1 MTRKKKK
8 IAFVIEKLAQRGGG
22 AERVLIDVANA
33 LAVRGHDVE
42 IITHEYRG
50 KPPAYPVEPGIIL
63 SNLRPH
69 NRSRLNRLFQPVRKG
84 LNTAHSFPGLA
95 RLSWINR
102 HGSFWRR
109 LGRHL
114 EATRP
119 DVAIAFM
126 PPAIKALAYARVDP
140 DLLKIASTHNAPFQD
155 YENPLRWDPSRIDRK
170 RRLEC
175 LAEIDRVCVLLPEY
189 ASYYTLDPDKIV
201 VLANAVKPVP
211 VIVPPQDRQKVIAVS
226 GRLERVKRHDLS
238 ILAWKKIQDRFPQW
252 SLQIFGEGS
261 QRRDLEAL
269 IAKNNIKRVRL
280 MGHQPN
286 AVDRVAR
293 SAVLLHPASYEGFPL
308 SVCEALAAGT
318 PVVGFEDC
326 TGLNYLVQDNV
337 NGLLCKAENRV
348 DSLALRLGQILQ
360 DDGLR
365 YRLSEA
371 GPGSVAAFSP
381 DAVIDQWEDMIH
393 RGK

>member
-1 MTRKKKK
+1 
-8 IAFVIEKLAQRGGG
+8 
-22 AERVLIDVANA
+22 
-33 LAVRGHDVE
+33 
-42 IITHEYRG
+42 
-50 KPPAYPVEPGIIL
+50 
-63 SNLRPH
+63 
-69 NRSRLNRLFQPVRKG
+69 VRKG

-269 IAKNNIKRVRL
+269 IAKNNVKRVRL